1 MPVHKAFSKDKDYE
15 NKTRLG
21 QLHMSLRRIEET
33 ITRRRERAKVAKMKS
48 LKEGQGGQLR
58 LSVGQKPD

>member
-1 MPVHKAFSKDKDYE
+1 VHKAFSKDKDYE

-33 ITRRRERAKVAKMKS
+33 LQKRKERARVEKMKS
-48 LKEGQGGQLR
+48 LQAGIGGQLR
-58 LSVGQKPD
+58 LSLGQKRE

>member
-1 MPVHKAFSKDKDYE
+1 MHKAFSKDKDYE

-33 ITRRRERAKVAKMKS
+33 LQKRKERARVEKMKS
-48 LKEGQGGQLR
+48 LQAGIGGQLR
-58 LSVGQKPD
+58 LSLGQKRE

>member
-1 MPVHKAFSKDKDYE
+1 VHKAFSKDKDYE

-33 ITRRRERAKVAKMKS
+33 LQKRKERARVVKMKS
-48 LKEGQGGQLR
+48 LQAGIGGQLR
-58 LSVGQKPD
+58 LSLGQKRE